1 MTNARE
7 GWLTEERIAT
17 IQRVGFDRPF
27 GRDSFMPSDLNALCR
42 MALAALEQEWRSIE
56 TAPKDGTPFLV
67 PMKSANYPNA
77 QAICKWVEND
87 KCFWTDGNQRVT
99 PTHWLPLPTPSKEA

>member
-7 GWLTEERIAT
+7 GWLTREQVEY
-17 IQRVGFDRPF
+17 IQEMLFDVD
-27 GRDSFMPSDLNALCR
+27 GKDVDALCR
-42 MALAALEQEWRSIE
+42 MALAALEQEWRPIE

-99 PTHWLPLPTPSKEA
+99 PTHWLPLPTPPKEA